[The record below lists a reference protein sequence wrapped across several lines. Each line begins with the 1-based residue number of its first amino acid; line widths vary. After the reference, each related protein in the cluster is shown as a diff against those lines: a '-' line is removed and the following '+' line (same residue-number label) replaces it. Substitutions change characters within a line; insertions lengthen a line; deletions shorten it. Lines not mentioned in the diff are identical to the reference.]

1 MDMETYDLLVDD
13 ATILTM
19 DSESTMVEHGA
30 IGIKNGAITL
40 LEARRPDACHQA
52 REVVDA
58 RGMVALPGLINT
70 HTHCFQSLLKGLG
83 ADLPLIQWLNS
94 SVQPFGVRVTHRQQ
108 ELATLLTCLE
118 ALKCGCTTLCEFFY
132 TNQDPE
138 LADVC
143 IQTMRRTGIRSVL
156 MRTFQDLGQ
165 EYNTPDCYI
174 EPVETA
180 ITEVER
186 LRKGYDDGD
195 LLSVWTGPD
204 VTWATSRH
212 GYEAILEYCL
222 DAGMRYTM
230 HLKET
235 PEDDD
240 MCRRHYGVGIVE
252 LLEQIGFLTDRFLA
266 VHCVNLPEQEITLLA
281 EHGVSIS
288 HNPAANLYL
297 GSGIAPVPACVKAGV
312 NVCLGT
318 DGAASN
324 NATDM
329 LDTMRLAAMVQKG
342 VLRDATA
349 MSAQQV
355 VRMATVGGAKALG
368 REDALGTLEVG
379 KRADVVLFDPDRLKS
394 MPLHDPLATVVY
406 SSSPEN
412 IDTTIVN
419 GRVVYQRGRFAC
431 GVEEAELAEWVR
443 AELEGLVLV

>member
-1 MDMETYDLLVDD
+1 MAENTYDLLVED

-19 DSESTMVEHGA
+19 DGERALVRDGV
-30 IGIKNGAITL
+30 IGIKDGSIVL
-40 LEARRPDACHQA
+40 LESRRSDVCYQA
-52 REVVDA
+52 REVIDA
-58 RGMVALPGLINT
+58 QGMVALPGFINT
-70 HTHCFQSLLKGLG
+70 HVHCFQSLLKGLG

-94 SVQPFGVRVTHRQQ
+94 SVQPFGVQVTRRQQ
-108 ELATLLTCLE
+108 ELATLVTCLE

-143 IQTMRRTGIRSVL
+143 IQTMQRTGIRSVL

-165 EYNTPDCYI
+165 EYDTPDCYI
-174 EPVETA
+174 EPVEMA
-180 ITEVER
+180 IDEVER
-186 LRKGYDDGD
+186 LRKGYDNGD
-195 LLSVWTGPD
+195 MLSIWTGPD

-212 GYEAILEYCL
+212 GYEAMLEYCL

-252 LLEQIGFLTDRFLA
+252 LLEEVGFLTDQFLA
-266 VHCVNLPEQEITLLA
+266 VHCVNLTEQEIALLA
-281 EHGVSIS
+281 ERGVSIS

-297 GSGIAPVPACVKAGV
+297 GSGVAPIPACVAAGV

-329 LDTMRLAAMVQKG
+329 LDALRLAAMVQKG
-342 VLRDATA
+342 VMRDATA
-349 MSAQQV
+349 MTAPQV
-355 VRMATVGGAKALG
+355 VRMATVGGARALG
-368 REDALGTLEVG
+368 REDVLGTLRVG
-379 KRADVVLFDPDRLKS
+379 KRADLILFDPNRLKS
-394 MPLHDPLATVVY
+394 MPMHDPLATIVY

-431 GVEEAELAEWVR
+431 GVEEGELAERVR
-443 AELEGLVLV
+443 AEMEGLVLV